1 MLILLGKISKY
12 VYNSLYKGSNMNLD
26 KCKPHWWHV
35 YFKQY
40 LILDSYFAVICTGIW
55 LLRHKIIWNYFWS
68 EIFLKFII
76 IFNKCKVYTWTY
88 MQYSMLPYDMVVYD
102 TLWTLCTEYQYWN
115 FPFEFDFCAA
125 ILTFVLVFFFLWFA
139 LYHFDERTVE
149 YMYLFNS

>member
-12 VYNSLYKGSNMNLD
+12 VYNSLYKGSNMNLPMD

-40 LILDSYFAVICTGIW
+40 LILDSYFAVICTKIIRGIL

-102 TLWTLCTEYQYWN
+102 TLWTLYTEYQYCN

-125 ILTFVLVFFFLWFA
+125 ILTFVLVFFFCDL
-139 LYHFDERTVE
+139 LSTILMKE
-149 YMYLFNS
+149 L

>member
-1 MLILLGKISKY
+1 MQTTLMTCILQTVFDIRLIFCS
-12 VYNSLYKGSNMNLD
+12 NLYKN
-26 KCKPHWWHV
+26 HQR
-35 YFKQY
+35 Y
-40 LILDSYFAVICTGIW
+40 IW
-55 LLRHKIIWNYFWS
+55 LRHKIIWNYFWS
-68 EIFLKFII
+68 EFFLKFII

-125 ILTFVLVFFFLWFA
+125 ILTFVLVFFLWFA

>member
-68 EIFLKFII
+68 EFFLIYHYIKQMQSIYMNLHA
-76 IFNKCKVYTWTY
+76 IFNVAIWYGCLWYSLNIVYWIPVLEF
-88 MQYSMLPYDMVVYD
+88 SFWV
-102 TLWTLCTEYQYWN
+102 WFLCCHI
-115 FPFEFDFCAA
+115 DFRPC
-125 ILTFVLVFFFLWFA
+125 FFLWFA

>member
-68 EIFLKFII
+68 EFFSKFII

-102 TLWTLCTEYQYWN
+102 TLWTYCVLNTSIGI
-115 FPFEFDFCAA
+115 FLLSL
-125 ILTFVLVFFFLWFA
+125 IFVLPYWLSSLFFFCDL
-139 LYHFDERTVE
+139 LSTILMKE
-149 YMYLFNS
+149 L

>member
-68 EIFLKFII
+68 EFFLNLSLYSTNAKYVLEPTCNIQCCHMIWLSMILSEHCVLDTSIGIFLLSL
-76 IFNKCKVYTWTY
+76 IFV
-88 MQYSMLPYDMVVYD
+88 LPYW
-102 TLWTLCTEYQYWN
+102 LSSL
-115 FPFEFDFCAA
+115 
-125 ILTFVLVFFFLWFA
+125 FFFLWFA

>member
-1 MLILLGKISKY
+1 MQTTL
-12 VYNSLYKGSNMNLD
+12 M
-26 KCKPHWWHV
+26 
-35 YFKQY
+35 
-40 LILDSYFAVICTGIW
+40 TGI
-55 LLRHKIIWNYFWS
+55 LQTVFDIRLIFCSNLYRYMIIKTQNNLKLFL
-68 EIFLKFII
+68 IRNFLKFII

-115 FPFEFDFCAA
+115 FPFEFDFLCCH
-125 ILTFVLVFFFLWFA
+125 IDFRPCFFLWFA